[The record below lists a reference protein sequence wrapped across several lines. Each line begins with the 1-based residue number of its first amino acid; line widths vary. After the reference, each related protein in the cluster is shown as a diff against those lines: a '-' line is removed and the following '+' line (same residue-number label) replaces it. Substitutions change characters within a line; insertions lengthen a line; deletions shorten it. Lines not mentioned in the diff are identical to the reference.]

1 MAGTTFQEILSQF
14 LEEKSPFSREERSQK
29 PEFPSQFTSYEPS
42 FTWETPTAPKK
53 FGYKINTPPR
63 PAPRESKIENGQS
76 SEGKSSSD
84 RAKIMPN
91 PSEKVWNIEN
101 LSPEIQLQLEFL
113 TRMGA
118 NFEGKI
124 SISLL
129 KKAHRRLARQ
139 FHPDTNQSDGED
151 FLRLQSIYEELS
163 ENLNSLEKTK
173 VAA

>member
-1 MAGTTFQEILSQF
+1 MAATTFQEILSQF
-14 LEEKSPFSREERSQK
+14 LEEKPPFSREEMSQK

-42 FTWETPTAPKK
+42 FTWETPTSPKK
-53 FGYKINTPPR
+53 FGYKINK
-63 PAPRESKIENGQS
+63 SKIENEQS
-76 SEGKSSSD
+76 SEGKSPTQP
-84 RAKIMPN
+84 AKIMPT
-91 PSEKVWNIEN
+91 PSEQVWNIGK

-139 FHPDTNQSDGED
+139 FHPDTNQSGGED
-151 FLRLQSIYEELS
+151 FLRLQSIYEGLS
-163 ENLNSLEKTK
+163 EALNSLEKSK
-173 VAA
+173 AAA

>member
-1 MAGTTFQEILSQF
+1 
-14 LEEKSPFSREERSQK
+14 
-29 PEFPSQFTSYEPS
+29 
-42 FTWETPTAPKK
+42 
-53 FGYKINTPPR
+53 
-63 PAPRESKIENGQS
+63 
-76 SEGKSSSD
+76 
-84 RAKIMPN
+84 MPN

-139 FHPDTNQSDGED
+139 FHPDTNPSDGED

-163 ENLNSLEKTK
+163 ETLNSLKKTK